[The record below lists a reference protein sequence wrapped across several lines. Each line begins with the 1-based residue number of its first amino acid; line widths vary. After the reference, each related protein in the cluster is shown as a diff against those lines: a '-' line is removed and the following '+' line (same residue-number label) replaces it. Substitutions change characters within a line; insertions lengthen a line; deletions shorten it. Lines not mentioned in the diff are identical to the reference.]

1 MEKYYALQIDYES
14 IKCNCNYLSFYVNP
28 SEKKIYFPICF
39 RYYSVIFQNHLI
51 IYLHL
56 SIDVSTNVN
65 HIMKQ
70 FEFILFKNYSN
81 YFNIQIDIPNSST
94 SYSRIEEQEEE
105 HSIIPYRNQTT
116 SLDFNTFRNPMSLV
130 STRIPF

>member
-39 RYYSVIFQNHLI
+39 RFQNHLI

-56 SIDVSTNVN
+56 SIDVSINVN

-81 YFNIQIDIPNSST
+81 SFNIQIDIPNLST

>member
-14 IKCNCNYLSFYVNP
+14 IKCNCNYLSFYANP

-39 RYYSVIFQNHLI
+39 RFQNHLI
-51 IYLHL
+51 IYLYL

-81 YFNIQIDIPNSST
+81 SFNIQIDIPNSST

>member
-1 MEKYYALQIDYES
+1 MEKYYTLEIDYES
-14 IKCNCNYLSFYVNP
+14 IKCNSNYLSFYANP

-39 RYYSVIFQNHLI
+39 HFQNHLI

-56 SIDVSTNVN
+56 SIDVSINVN

-81 YFNIQIDIPNSST
+81 SFNIQIDIPNLST

>member
-1 MEKYYALQIDYES
+1 
-14 IKCNCNYLSFYVNP
+14 
-28 SEKKIYFPICF
+28 
-39 RYYSVIFQNHLI
+39 
-51 IYLHL
+51 
-56 SIDVSTNVN
+56 
-65 HIMKQ
+65 MKQ

-81 YFNIQIDIPNSST
+81 SFNIQIDIPNSST

-105 HSIIPYRNQTT
+105 HSIILYRNQTT

>member
-39 RYYSVIFQNHLI
+39 RFQNHLI
-51 IYLHL
+51 IYLYL

-116 SLDFNTFRNPMSLV
+116 SLDFNTFHNPMSLV

>member
-39 RYYSVIFQNHLI
+39 RFQNHLI

-56 SIDVSTNVN
+56 SIDISTNVN

-116 SLDFNTFRNPMSLV
+116 SLDFNTFRNPMLLV

>member
-39 RYYSVIFQNHLI
+39 RFQNHLI
-51 IYLHL
+51 IYLYL

>member
-1 MEKYYALQIDYES
+1 MEKYYALEIDYES
-14 IKCNCNYLSFYVNP
+14 SKCNSNYLSFYVNP

-39 RYYSVIFQNHLI
+39 RFQNHLI

-56 SIDVSTNVN
+56 SIDVSANVN

>member
-1 MEKYYALQIDYES
+1 MEKYYALEIDYES
-14 IKCNCNYLSFYVNP
+14 IKCNCNYLFFYVNP

-39 RYYSVIFQNHLI
+39 RFQNHLI